1 MLQRLFLSAAMRK
14 TGLSRS
20 STCFAS
26 TGAIRFVF
34 SRGPADEAANFAFR
48 VDEMLLNDKR
58 KAMSNSKFAIIRTK
72 KFRVYRVF
80 FYFIR
85 TYSRKRSDHIVK
97 KIGYGTYNS
106 FSLVLV
112 YLISKIH
119 VFTDCKRTKQGGRLI
134 QLERIPDI

>member
-34 SRGPADEAANFAFR
+34 SRGPADEAANFAIR

-58 KAMSNSKFAIIRTK
+58 KTMSNSKFAIIRTIK
-72 KFRVYRVF
+72 IPRISRFFLFHWNVF
-80 FYFIR
+80 E
-85 TYSRKRSDHIVK
+85 
-97 KIGYGTYNS
+97 
-106 FSLVLV
+106 
-112 YLISKIH
+112 
-119 VFTDCKRTKQGGRLI
+119 Q
-134 QLERIPDI
+134 